1 MVFNRKYYK
10 LCFIIYMFI
19 NTLAL
24 GYFGIEINYLFLPLL
39 LWAVIIVIHDIY
51 KKEFGI
57 KNNYSILMMIQGIV
71 LLIATLKNSYSDL
84 NSYVIAIMQLV
95 IYFLVFNNPRSMT
108 KKNIVDEVKA
118 IIPLVNVLVGLASII
133 SIGMYIVH
141 FSSLANGWTLGMVGS
156 RLFGIYFNCN
166 PAAFLACITIV
177 LALIAVREKFRGK
190 FWYLINIGIQ
200 IVYILL
206 TKCRVALIILV
217 VIIIMVGYYFL
228 IRRRPYTLFKRL
240 MLVSG
245 LVAVIVTASLLGQQL
260 VEIVP
265 QVQGIASKETSRF
278 QMDKIKE
285 AGRLLISGNI
295 DDFNKGLTIIDEVSN
310 GRISL
315 TKTALEIWHDEPLI
329 GIGANNFKKIGSQE
343 TDVIEYWAVQVVHS
357 HNVFLEALVTTGL
370 IGFILFVIF
379 FIKCVLMCFNVL
391 KKSHGKE
398 IYFIIQMFVMIVL
411 SEFIGG
417 LSDYGVFYI
426 YSLSATLAWCFLGYL
441 FTYQNII
448 ENKNESLEKFSN
460 D

>member
-1 MVFNRKYYK
+1 MIFNRKYYK

-24 GYFGIEINYLFLPLL
+24 GYLGIEINYLFIPLL
-39 LWAVIIVIHDIY
+39 IWAFIIIIHDIY
-51 KKEFGI
+51 KKEFKI
-57 KNNYSILMMIQGIV
+57 KKNYSLLMIVQGII
-71 LLIATLKNSYSDL
+71 LLLATILNSYSDL

-95 IYFLVFNNPRSMT
+95 IYLLIFNNPASMT
-108 KKNIVDEVKA
+108 KKDIVEEVKM
-118 IIPLVNVLVGLASII
+118 IIPLVNVLVGFASLI
-133 SIGMYIVH
+133 SIGMFVVR

-156 RLFGIYFNCN
+156 RLFGIYFNSN

-177 LALIAVREKFRGK
+177 LALLAVREKFKGK
-190 FWYLINIGIQ
+190 PWYLINIGVQ

-228 IRRRPYTLFKRL
+228 IRRRPYSIFKRI
-240 MLVSG
+240 MLVLG
-245 LVAVIVTASLLGQQL
+245 LIFIITTASLLGQQI
-260 VEIVP
+260 VEVVP
-265 QVQGIASKETSRF
+265 QMQGIASKETSRF
-278 QMDKIKE
+278 QTDKIKE
-285 AGRLLISGNI
+285 AGRLLISGNLE
-295 DDFNKGLTIIDEVSN
+295 DFNRGLTIIDEVSN
-310 GRISL
+310 GRVSL
-315 TKTALEIWHDEPLI
+315 TKAALQIWQTDPLI

-343 TDVIEYWAVQVVHS
+343 TDVLEYWAVQVVHS
-357 HNVFLEALVTTGL
+357 HNVFLEALVTTGV

-379 FIKCVLMCFNVL
+379 FFKCVLMSFNIL
-391 KKSHGKE
+391 KRSQGKE
-398 IYFIIQMFVMIVL
+398 VYFIVQMFIMIVL

-448 ENKNESLEKFSN
+448 NSSDSSL
-460 D
+460 